1 MTFSGIYPILYAFFD
16 ENDRLDRA
24 AFRRQVEVCLA
35 SGAQGIAI
43 LGMITEVGFLSLEE
57 RRTLIDWAAEDIGGR
72 VPLAVTIAGTTVEEL
87 AGLAGDAE
95 RAGAD
100 WLVLQPP
107 LGEQPSGAELLRF
120 YGAVMERTALPCG
133 IQNAPEFL
141 GVGLEPEETRTL
153 RRAHGNFTV
162 MKGEGPVVA
171 VKRFLDALDGEVA
184 IFNGRGGLE
193 LPDNLAAGCAGMIP
207 APDCADLQVALY
219 AAFQAGDTAE
229 VEQLYARFLP
239 YVVFAMQSI
248 DVHVQYGKRAFA
260 RRAGIEGGERCRRVT
275 AAPDPFLLEAMDR
288 WSAAFGPYPGSE
300 PH

>member
-1 MTFSGIYPILYAFFD
+1 MKPAGIYPILYAFFD
-16 ENDRLDRA
+16 ADDRLDRA
-24 AFRRQVEVCLA
+24 AFRRQVELCVA

-43 LGMITEVGFLSLEE
+43 LGMITEVGFLSPEE
-57 RRTLIDWAAEDIGGR
+57 RRMLVDWAAEDIDGR
-72 VPLAVTIAGTTVEEL
+72 LPLAVTIAGTTPEALTEL
-87 AGLAGDAE
+87 ARASE

-100 WLVLQPP
+100 WLILQPP

-120 YGAVMERTALPCG
+120 YGRVMERVSLPVG

-141 GVGLEPEETRTL
+141 GVGLEPEETKAL
-153 RRAHGNFTV
+153 RRSHENFTV
-162 MKGEGPVVA
+162 MKGEGPVVT

-219 AAFQAGDTAE
+219 RAFEAGEAAE
-229 VEQLYARFLP
+229 VASLYARFLP

-248 DVHVQYGKRAFA
+248 DVHVQYGKRMFA
-260 RRAGIEGGERCRRVT
+260 ARAGIAGADRCRRVT
-275 AAPDPFLLEAMDR
+275 TPADPFLLKAMQR
-288 WSAAFGPYPGSE
+288 WSDGFGPYPGSQ
-300 PH
+300 

>member
-1 MTFSGIYPILYAFFD
+1 MTFAGIYPILYAFFD
-16 ENDRLDRA
+16 ADDRLDRD

-43 LGMITEVGFLSLEE
+43 LGMITEVGFLTPDE

-72 VPLAVTIAGTTVEEL
+72 VPLAVTIAGTTVAEL
-87 AGLAGDAE
+87 VDLAQAAE
-95 RAGAD
+95 AARAD

-107 LGEQPSGAELLRF
+107 LGETPSGPELLRF

-153 RRAHGNFTV
+153 RRAHANFTV

-171 VKRFLDALDGEVA
+171 VKRFLDALGGEVA

-207 APDCADLQVALY
+207 APDCADLQVALF
-219 AAFQAGDTAE
+219 AAFRAGDAAE
-229 VEQLYARFLP
+229 VAVLYSTFLP

-248 DVHVQYGKRAFA
+248 DVHVQYGKRVFA
-260 RRAGIEGGERCRRVT
+260 KRAGIAGGERCRRVT
-275 AAPDPFLLEAMDR
+275 APPDPFLLAAAER
-288 WSAAFGPYPGSE
+288 WSAGFGAYPGA
-300 PH
+300 